1 MKQNERM
8 ERQAERGTAA
18 IMKIS
23 DGAGR
28 VKVHVRPDRM
38 GVETT
43 NVKMSMNPLCE
54 IANEEAL
61 CIRDAGA
68 SAEVIA
74 ATVGPA

>member
-8 ERQAERGTAA
+8 ERQAERGAAA
-18 IMKIS
+18 IKKIS

-28 VKVHVRPDRM
+28 VKVHVMPDRM

-43 NVKMSMNPLCE
+43 NVKMSMNPFCE